1 MPKKVKVVEINN
13 NLDAASDDEI
23 ENKPQKIPPIPPSAP
38 SPATCAEGAAPSKIP
53 VLSEKVAHSKIPELS
68 EKAAPPKLSKNLRL
82 KAKQQAKS
90 EIKQEVKSEDIMKA
104 LSNEDLKYKPRER
117 KPKEVEEEEELKSP
131 PKVKRQMSEKQ
142 MEAFIKARLI
152 REQKIKEAKI
162 IAEKEKQD
170 YKKYLE
176 QKVLKKAIRDKKK
189 LIKLNK
195 LLSDSESEAP
205 KSNYTVQ
212 VDRTPQLLYI

>member
-38 SPATCAEGAAPSKIP
+38 SPATCAEGAAP
-53 VLSEKVAHSKIPELS
+53 SKIPELS

-117 KPKEVEEEEELKSP
+117 KPKEVEEEEEEELKSP

-195 LLSDSESEAP
+195 LLSDSEGEAP

>member
-38 SPATCAEGAAPSKIP
+38 SAPSPVTYAECAAP
-53 VLSEKVAHSKIPELS
+53 SKIPELS

-195 LLSDSESEAP
+195 LLSDSEGEAP

>member
-1 MPKKVKVVEINN
+1 MPKKIKVVEINN
-13 NLDAASDDEI
+13 NLNNSDDEI
-23 ENKPQKIPPIPPSAP
+23 EKKPIPPPPPPAP
-38 SPATCAEGAAPSKIP
+38 QSVSPPVSTIEIKEPKPTGKI
-53 VLSEKVAHSKIPELS
+53 
-68 EKAAPPKLSKNLRL
+68 SKNLKI
-82 KAKQQAKS
+82 KAKQEAKA

-104 LSNEDLKYKPRER
+104 LTDEDLKYKPRER
-117 KPKEVEEEEELKSP
+117 KPKEVAEEEEEELKPP

-195 LLSDSESEAP
+195 LLSDSEGEAP
-205 KSNYTVQ
+205 KKTYVQ

>member
-1 MPKKVKVVEINN
+1 MPKKIKIVEINN
-13 NLDAASDDEI
+13 NLNPSDDEI
-23 ENKPQKIPPIPPSAP
+23 EKKTPIPPIPPTPPPS
-38 SPATCAEGAAPSKIP
+38 SPAVP
-53 VLSEKVAHSKIPELS
+53 VPELS
-68 EKAAPPKLSKNLRL
+68 EKAEPPKLSKNLKL

-117 KPKEVEEEEELKSP
+117 KPKEVEEEEEELKAP
-131 PKVKRQMSEKQ
+131 PKIKRQMSEKQ

-195 LLSDSESEAP
+195 LLSDSEGETP

-212 VDRTPQLLYI
+212 VDRTPQILFI